1 MTKSSGTILDGEGR
15 SEGRGAGTAPRNP
28 TLANFAQLCGGRLKG
43 ADSAYTN
50 VSSDTR
56 TLGQG
61 ALFVALRGPNFNGNE
76 FVGAAH
82 AAGAAGAL
90 VDSEQPVAIPQIV
103 VVDTQ
108 AALER
113 GGSGWREQFAIPVV
127 GVAGSNGKTTAKEMT
142 ASILGQLGNC
152 LATRGNL
159 NNHIGVPLTLLR
171 IDPTHRF
178 AVVEMGA
185 NRGGEVAA
193 LVRIARPTV
202 GMITNAG
209 AEHLE
214 GFGSIEGV
222 ARAEGEMV
230 EGLAAD
236 ATAVINADDEFAD
249 LWRGLTKA
257 KVVTFGVRV
266 AADFKAADVRTTIGP
281 EGFLTHF
288 TLVCPLGKAAVALH
302 MGGRHNVENALAAAA
317 AAAAA
322 GAKLEHIVAGLGAMR
337 AVAGRLQFKKA
348 LGGAWI
354 IDDSYNANPSSMR
367 AGIEVLAELEGTKWL
382 VVGDM
387 AELGEYAP
395 AAHTEIGEFARAHG
409 VERLFAMGG
418 LAKLA
423 VDSFGAGAEWFPDA
437 QALAGA
443 LVKALANASVAPNAA
458 GAGTSNARDTTT
470 GGSGVRLLIKG
481 SRVNRLE
488 RVVDTLVH
496 GSTKPTSDH

>member
-1 MTKSSGTILDGEGR
+1 M
-15 SEGRGAGTAPRNP
+15 NMNQP
-28 TLANFAQLCGGRLKG
+28 TLANFAQLSGGRLEG
-43 ADSAYTN
+43 ADAPYTS

-56 TLGQG
+56 TLGKG
-61 ALFVALRGPNFNGNE
+61 ALFVALRGPNFNGND
-76 FVGAAH
+76 FVSAAL

-90 VDSEQPVAIPQIV
+90 VDSRQPLALPQIV
-103 VVDTQ
+103 VTDTQ

-113 GGSGWREQFAIPVV
+113 AGNGWREQFSIPVV

-142 ASILGQLGNC
+142 AAILGQLGNC

-171 IDPTHRF
+171 IDDTHRF

-222 ARAEGEMV
+222 ARAEGETV
-230 EGLAAD
+230 EGLAPS

-257 KVVTFGVRV
+257 RVVTFGVQA
-266 AADFKAADVRTTIGP
+266 AADFKATEVRTAIGP

-288 TLVCPLGKAAVALH
+288 TLTCPLGSAAVELH
-302 MGGRHNVENALAAAA
+302 MGGRHNVANALAAAA
-317 AAAAA
+317 AATAA
-322 GAKLEHIVAGLGAMR
+322 GAKLDHIVAGLATMR
-337 AVAGRLQFKKA
+337 AVAGRLQFKQA

-367 AGIEVLAELEGTKWL
+367 AGIEVLAELDGRKWL

-387 AELGEYAP
+387 AELGEFAP

-409 VERLFAMGG
+409 VDRLYAMGG

-423 VDSFGAGAEWFPDA
+423 VASFGAGGQWFADW

-443 LVKALANASVAPNAA
+443 LTRDLGGAGAAGSAGAADAVDVA
-458 GAGTSNARDTTT
+458 GAGPGAA
-470 GGSGVRLLIKG
+470 GVRLLIKG

-488 RVVDTLVH
+488 RVVDTLVQ
-496 GSTKPTSDH
+496 GSTQQTGGH

>member
-1 MTKSSGTILDGEGR
+1 MK
-15 SEGRGAGTAPRNP
+15 

-43 ADSAYTN
+43 ADAPYTS

-56 TLGQG
+56 TIGQG

-76 FVGAAH
+76 FVSAAW

-90 VDSEQPVAIPQIV
+90 VDGEQPAALPQIIV
-103 VVDTQ
+103 ADTQ
-108 AALER
+108 TALER
-113 GGSGWREQFAIPVV
+113 AGNGWREQFTIPVV

-142 ASILGQLGNC
+142 AAILG
-152 LATRGNL
+152 
-159 NNHIGVPLTLLR
+159 R
-171 IDPTHRF
+171 IDATHRF

-230 EGLAAD
+230 EGLAPT

-249 LWRGLTKA
+249 LWRTLTKA
-257 KVVTFGVRV
+257 HVVTFGVH
-266 AADFKAADVRTTIGP
+266 APADFKAADVRTTIGP

-288 TLVCPLGKAAVALH
+288 TLACPLGSTAIALH
-302 MGGRHNVENALAAAA
+302 MGGRHNIANALAAAS

-322 GAKLEHIVAGLGAMR
+322 GAKLEHIAAGLGAMR

-367 AGIEVLAELEGTKWL
+367 AGIEVLAELEGAKWL
-382 VVGDM
+382 VIGDM
-387 AELGEYAP
+387 AELGEYAA

-423 VDSFGAGAEWFPDA
+423 VDSFGAGAQWFPDA
-437 QALAGA
+437 QTLASELVRSLAASGA
-443 LVKALANASVAPNAA
+443 GGAADA
-458 GAGTSNARDTTT
+458 GAGPHPTVAGDAHPAAA
-470 GGSGVRLLIKG
+470 SGVRLLIKG

-496 GSTKPTSDH
+496 GSIQQTSGH

>member
-1 MTKSSGTILDGEGR
+1 MT
-15 SEGRGAGTAPRNP
+15 P
-28 TLANFAQLCGGRLKG
+28 TLANIAQLCGGRLEG
-43 ADSAYTN
+43 ADAVFTS

-56 TLGQG
+56 TLGKD

-76 FVGAAH
+76 FIPQALASGAC
-82 AAGAAGAL
+82 GAIVDARQAVAL
-90 VDSEQPVAIPQIV
+90 SQIV
-103 VVDTQ
+103 VTDTQ
-108 AALER
+108 VALER
-113 GGSGWREQFAIPVV
+113 AGNGWREQFAIPVI

-142 ASILGQLGNC
+142 AAILSQVGNC

-159 NNHIGVPLTLLR
+159 NNHLGVPLTLLR

-230 EGLAAD
+230 EGLAPT
-236 ATAVINADDEFAD
+236 ATAVINADDEFAS
-249 LWRGLTKA
+249 LWRGLTRA
-257 KVVTFGVRV
+257 RIVTFGVRSP
-266 AADFKAADVRTTIGP
+266 ADFKATDVRTTIGP
-281 EGFLTHF
+281 EGFLTQF
-288 TLVCPLGKAAVALH
+288 TLVCPLGSAAVTLH
-302 MGGRHNVENALAAAA
+302 MGGRHNVANALAAAA
-317 AAAAA
+317 AASAA
-322 GAKLEHIVAGLGAMR
+322 GAELAHIVAGLGAMR

-348 LGGAWI
+348 LSGAWI

-367 AGIEVLAELEGTKWL
+367 AGIEVLADLDGPKWL
-382 VVGDM
+382 VIGDM
-387 AELGEYAP
+387 AELGDFAEI
-395 AAHTEIGEFARAHG
+395 AHTEVGEFARARG
-409 VERLFAMGG
+409 VERMFAMGG

-423 VDSFGAGAEWFPDA
+423 VDSFGSGAQWFPDSRSLA
-437 QALAGA
+437 AALTEALAA
-443 LVKALANASVAPNAA
+443 AASPRV
-458 GAGTSNARDTTT
+458 
-470 GGSGVRLLIKG
+470 LIKG

-488 RVVDTLVH
+488 RVVDVLVQ
-496 GSTKPTSDH
+496 GSIQPTGDH

>member
-1 MTKSSGTILDGEGR
+1 MTE
-15 SEGRGAGTAPRNP
+15 P
-28 TLANFAQLCGGRLKG
+28 TLANFAQLCGGRLEG
-43 ADSAYTN
+43 ADAPYTS

-56 TLGQG
+56 TLGKD
-61 ALFVALRGPNFNGNE
+61 ALFVALRGPNFNGND
-76 FVGAAH
+76 FVSAAL

-90 VDSEQPVAIPQIV
+90 VDSKQAVALPQIV
-103 VVDTQ
+103 VADTQ

-113 GGSGWREQFAIPVV
+113 AGNSWREQFDIPVV

-142 ASILGQLGNC
+142 AAILGKLGNC

-171 IDPTHRF
+171 IDDTHRF

-222 ARAEGEMV
+222 ARAEGETV
-230 EGLAAD
+230 EGLAPS
-236 ATAVINADDEFAD
+236 ATAVINADDEFVD

-257 KVVTFGVRV
+257 RVVTFGVRAA
-266 AADFKAADVRTTIGP
+266 AADFKATDVRTTIGS

-288 TLVCPLGKAAVALH
+288 KLTCPLGSAAVELH
-302 MGGRHNVENALAAAA
+302 MGGRHNVANALAAAA
-317 AAAAA
+317 AATAA
-322 GAKLEHIVAGLGAMR
+322 GAGLEHIVAGLATMR

-354 IDDSYNANPSSMR
+354 IDDSYNANPSSMH
-367 AGIEVLAELEGTKWL
+367 AGIEVLAELDGRKWL
-382 VVGDM
+382 VMGDM
-387 AELGEYAP
+387 AELGEFAP
-395 AAHTEIGEFARAHG
+395 SAHTEIGEFARTHG
-409 VERLFAMGG
+409 VERLYAMGA

-423 VDSFGAGAEWFPDA
+423 VDSFGAGGQWFADW
-437 QALAGA
+437 QALVGALRHDLGAGA
-443 LVKALANASVAPNAA
+443 AVHGGADAA
-458 GAGTSNARDTTT
+458 ADAD
-470 GGSGVRLLIKG
+470 VRLLIKG

-488 RVVDTLVH
+488 RVVDTLVR
-496 GSTKPTSDH
+496 GSTQQTGGH

>member
-1 MTKSSGTILDGEGR
+1 MNK
-15 SEGRGAGTAPRNP
+15 

-43 ADSAYTN
+43 ADALYTS

-56 TLGQG
+56 TIGQG

-76 FVGAAH
+76 FVDAALK
-82 AAGAAGAL
+82 AGAVGAL
-90 VDSEQPVAIPQIV
+90 VDREQPLALTQVIV
-103 VVDTQ
+103 PDTQ
-108 AALER
+108 VALER
-113 GGSGWREQFAIPVV
+113 AGNGWREQFAIPVV

-142 ASILGQLGNC
+142 AAILGQLGNC

-171 IDPTHRF
+171 IDDTHEF

-230 EGLAAD
+230 EGLAPT

-249 LWRGLTKA
+249 LWRKLTKA
-257 KVVTFGVRV
+257 RVVTFGVH
-266 AADFKAADVRTTIGP
+266 APADFKAADLRTTIGP

-288 TLVCPLGKAAVALH
+288 TLVCPLGKVAVALH
-302 MGGRHNVENALAAAA
+302 MGGRHNVANALAAAA

-322 GAKLEHIVAGLGAMR
+322 GAKLEHIAAGLGAMR

-348 LGGAWI
+348 LSGAWI

-382 VVGDM
+382 VIGDM
-387 AELGEYAP
+387 AELGDYAP
-395 AAHTEIGEFARAHG
+395 AAHTEVGEFARAHG
-409 VERLFAMGG
+409 IERLFAMGG

-423 VDSFGAGAEWFPDA
+423 VDSFGAGGEWFPDA
-437 QALAGA
+437 QSLGGA
-443 LVKALANASVAPNAA
+443 VTKALASVTGGDATASAPVAPTA
-458 GAGTSNARDTTT
+458 S
-470 GGSGVRLLIKG
+470 SVRLLIKG

-496 GSTKPTSDH
+496 GSIQQTSGH